1 MPWKLISVIV
11 FLAVIIILIGF
22 NWGYTSTI
30 SIGLHEF
37 TEVPIII
44 TIGVSFLAGAVF
56 AIPYTIR
63 TTLKIKKKQN
73 EKIEQA
79 NADTQVSGSGKRAVK
94 RKAAKKSNSKQDGK
108 KGSSARPLPDI
119 PPED

>member
-11 FLAVIIILIGF
+11 FLAVIILLIGF
-22 NWGYTSTI
+22 NWGYTSSI

-37 TEVPIII
+37 SEVPIII

-79 NADTQVSGSGKRAVK
+79 NADTKDSGSAGRTKK
-94 RKAAKKSNSKQDGK
+94 RKMAKKSGSKPGRKGENS
-108 KGSSARPLPDI
+108 APPLPDT
-119 PPED
+119 PPEN